1 MAQTTR
7 QQRIRHL
14 VRRVNRQRKQQARQ
28 IDILCNDLI
37 GAQREFIRRLGTL
50 SFATTYYRSILG
62 VTDVET
68 LFDKTGQS
76 LQGLFPEAHIVFCRP
91 GHEPWRYHADRRG
104 PSLGDLNLEQY
115 LDATVIASISQCNRS
130 CDAEDML
137 AFGLQVN
144 PCILAACKAVTIPI
158 TDAGRTQGFI
168 LLYHHGHAFQV
179 PELAPVAAMAGG
191 LGRALAAAVYSADA
205 NT

>member
-1 MAQTTR
+1 MTQTIR
-7 QQRIRHL
+7 QQRIRQL

-50 SFATTYYRSILG
+50 SFATTYFQSILG
-62 VTDVET
+62 VTDVDT

-91 GHEPWRYHADRRG
+91 GHEPWCFHTDHRG
-104 PSLGDLNLEQY
+104 PGTGDLNLEQY

-130 CDAEDML
+130 CNADDML

-144 PCILAACKAVTIPI
+144 PCVLTACKAVTLPI
-158 TDAGRTQGFI
+158 ADAGRALGFI
-168 LLYHHGHAFQV
+168 LLYHPGHIFQAA
-179 PELAPVAAMAGG
+179 ELAPVTAMAGG
-191 LGRALAAAVYSADA
+191 LGRALSVAVYSPDS
-205 NT
+205 NM